1 MFFLRQLLG
10 IQHPVV
16 AFPFLVR
23 GRSTALWSRD
33 EAVADVRQIQR
44 TIQEVGVDEHD
55 VIINSITWSFKCVV
69 CETARKKISDNTSMY
84 GEIVV

>member
-1 MFFLRQLLG
+1 M
-10 IQHPVV
+10 V

-44 TIQEVGVDEHD
+44 TIQEVGVDESMNMMSLL
-55 VIINSITWSFKCVV
+55 II
-69 CETARKKISDNTSMY
+69 
-84 GEIVV
+84 